1 MNMNQQLCPTEIGNG
16 SNKKES
22 RQLHGK
28 QRNKTIKKR
37 RHERT
42 REQRQEEDSKKYNM
56 KKLMES
62 MVNDDS
68 DDESGL
74 ENYTSLLPPP
84 TLQQNTKL
92 EAPERYNADVTNES
106 SSEHDPSD
114 KDTFVNHNGY
124 ALLEQMNKHEGYD
137 NYVPYYTNAGNTQ
150 SVDGPKDAL
159 LEKLNYMIHLL
170 EEQKEEK
177 TGHVAEELIL
187 YSFLG
192 VFVIFI
198 VDSFARVGK
207 YVR

>member
-1 MNMNQQLCPTEIGNG
+1 MNQQLCPTEIDNG
-16 SNKKES
+16 SNKNAS
-22 RQLHGK
+22 RPNNSK
-28 QRNKTIKKR
+28 RRNKTIKKR
-37 RHERT
+37 RQERT
-42 REQRQEEDSKKYNM
+42 KQQIQEEDSKKYNM
-56 KKLMES
+56 KKLMAS

-74 ENYTSLLPPP
+74 GDYSPLLPPP

-92 EAPERYNADVTNES
+92 EAPEQYRANVHTES
-106 SSEHDPSD
+106 GSTSQDSS
-114 KDTFVNHNGY
+114 KDTFVTNNGY
-124 ALLEQMNKHEGYD
+124 ALLQQGQEGFGY
-137 NYVPYYTNAGNTQ
+137 NEYVPYYTNVGNSQ

-177 TGHVAEELIL
+177 TGHVTEELIL

-192 VFVIFI
+192 VFVIFV

>member
-1 MNMNQQLCPTEIGNG
+1 MNQQLCPTEIGNG
-16 SNKKES
+16 SNIKES
-22 RQLHGK
+22 RQIHGK

-37 RHERT
+37 RHQRL
-42 REQRQEEDSKKYNM
+42 REQKQDEDSKKYNM

-92 EAPERYNADVTNES
+92 EVPQQYNANVTNEDDS
-106 SSEHDPSD
+106 DPHHSD
-114 KDTFVNHNGY
+114 KDTFVNNNGY
-124 ALLEQMNKHEGYD
+124 ALLEQMKQNEGYE